1 MFNFRIF
8 KKLLSLGQCF
18 ELHFIPLIKL
28 TKTPLLYSSLSSYLI
43 ETNIVLVLKISQRG
57 WTGVL
62 QIPVKKASN
71 HKQKNE
77 IYLQHHF
84 NIHTLTFNLISTNK
98 AFLNK
103 SILIK
108 TKAKKKEQYKNKHTK
123 KTTTKETTPFDRHT

>member
-1 MFNFRIF
+1 MFWTALYSFN
-8 KKLLSLGQCF
+8 KTY
-18 ELHFIPLIKL
+18 ENTAFIP
-28 TKTPLLYSSLSSYLI
+28 SLSSYLI
-43 ETNIVLVLKISQRG
+43 ETNIVLVLKTSQRG

-108 TKAKKKEQYKNKHTK
+108 TKAKKKNNTKTNTK
-123 KTTTKETTPFDRHT
+123 KTTTKETTLFDRHT